1 MTDMKARHCGITALI
16 VTAAIMT
23 AMPAEAVPVGSLKGQ
38 QLEHIYGDYAPGGDC
53 RTEPRLTIGE
63 SGFAFRA
70 LGRTVKP
77 ATVEF
82 APSYMGPAYRG
93 IAMVVFPFPRGS
105 PDFGPVR
112 LTINDGEKRGVI
124 GIEADLPPGQRADP
138 FHAAFTRAARLERCA
153 PAAATAPSPPQ
164 TLPAPATPAPA
175 RATPAEWGNL
185 AALEGRYPGDY
196 DGSNIDLFERGAIA
210 AALRAQLGSKFEVL
224 KTNLAVVSP
233 LERQGRVYHLSGNAT
248 HQGGVEQA
256 YILIDPARR
265 AVQVG
270 LWEKGK
276 LRVFAPASGG
286 RIALPASIAALAERS
301 PPETA
306 TALPGTP
313 WELMPVAGRAPV
325 AHVAAAGSPTIESFT
340 LFCDNGRPV
349 VAMLLNKP
357 LGGARL
363 TLSWNFAG
371 ELVNIPVQRANA
383 DGTFW
388 QGSLAGSPLL
398 ARLVQR
404 RDNAMLRIDGRGEG
418 EASLVGAAAVLR
430 PVMRPCA
437 RL

>member
-1 MTDMKARHCGITALI
+1 MKNIKARHLGISALI
-16 VTAAIMT
+16 MTAAITT
-23 AMPAEAVPVGSLKGQ
+23 AIPAGAVPVGTLKGQ
-38 QLEHIYGDYAPGGDC
+38 QLEDIFGDYAPGGDC
-53 RTEPRLTIGE
+53 RAEPRLTIGE
-63 SGFAFRA
+63 SGFTFRA

-77 ATVEF
+77 PTVEF
-82 APSYMGPAYRG
+82 APSYMGPAYQG
-93 IAMVVFPFPRGS
+93 IAMVVFPFPRS
-105 PDFGPVR
+105 STDLGPVL
-112 LTINDGEKRGVI
+112 LTVNADEKPGVI
-124 GIEADLPPGQRADP
+124 GIEADLAPGQRADP
-138 FHAAFTRAARLERCA
+138 FHAAFIRAARLERCRT
-153 PAAATAPSPPQ
+153 AAATPPPRPQ
-164 TLPAPATPAPA
+164 TLPAPAAAPQA
-175 RATPAEWGNL
+175 KATPVEWSNL

-196 DGSNIDLFERGAIA
+196 DASNIDLFERGAIA
-210 AALRAQLGSKFEVL
+210 AALRAQLGPKFEVL
-224 KTNLAVVSP
+224 KANLAVVSP
-233 LERQGRVYHLSGNAT
+233 LERQGRVYHLSGNAA

-256 YILIDPARR
+256 YILIDAARR

-276 LRVFAPASGG
+276 LRVFAPPTGG
-286 RIALPASIAALAERS
+286 RIPLPAGITALAERS

-325 AHVAAAGSPTIESFT
+325 AHVAAAGSPTIESFS

-357 LGGARL
+357 QGGARL

-371 ELVNIPVQRANA
+371 ELVHIPVQRANSE
-383 DGTFW
+383 GTFW

-418 EASLVGAAAVLR
+418 EASLAGAAAVLR
-430 PVMRPCA
+430 PVMRACA